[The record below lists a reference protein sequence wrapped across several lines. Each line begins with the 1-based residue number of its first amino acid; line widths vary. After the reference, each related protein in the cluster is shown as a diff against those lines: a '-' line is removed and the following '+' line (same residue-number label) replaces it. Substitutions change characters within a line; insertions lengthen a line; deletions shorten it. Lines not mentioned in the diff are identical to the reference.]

1 MKGSKKL
8 KNQVPWTEYFL
19 KIAEVVAIRSTC
31 PVRQVGAVFVGATNS
46 ILSLGYNGSP
56 RGTEHCGIE
65 CESRSHGENSDVC
78 KAVHAE
84 ANAIYNAASNGVS
97 LQGSTLYCTLSPC
110 MNCAKA
116 LIQVGVTKVV
126 FGENSA
132 YDDAIRFLNDAT
144 ISVIGGKA

>member
-1 MKGSKKL
+1 MNRIG
-8 KNQVPWTEYFL
+8 WDEYFL
-19 KIAEVVAIRSTC
+19 KIARVAALRSSC
-31 PVRQVGAVFVGATNS
+31 PVRQVGAVFVGTNQA

-56 RGTEHCGIE
+56 RGTEHCGE
-65 CESRSHGENSDVC
+65 DCENRRHGESSDLC

-116 LIQVGVTKVV
+116 LIQVGVTKIVYA
-126 FGENSA
+126 EKSA
-132 YDDAIRFLNDAT
+132 YDEAIPFLNRAT
-144 ISVIGGKA
+144 IHTMTVQGGEEG